1 MPIDSI
7 LVSAAVVVMFV
18 IFAGVLAW
26 GERQSRPLQQ
36 KSTDSHGKRR
46 SF

>member
-7 LVSAAVVVMFV
+7 LVSVAVVTMFV
-18 IFAGVLAW
+18 LFAGVLAW
-26 GERQSRPLQQ
+26 GERQARLQ
-36 KSTDSHGKRR
+36 STGSPRTGR

>member
-7 LVSAAVVVMFV
+7 LVSVAVVTMFV
-18 IFAGVLAW
+18 LFAGVLAW
-26 GERQSRPLQQ
+26 GERRARLQA
-36 KSTDSHGKRR
+36 TGGPRTGRR